1 VFGGTAHAVDDG
13 GAMVIEQPPIFE
25 CPWLALVGITNYYFA
40 KSIASIAYRIPLKLC
55 RKSGAATSAQT
66 IEAINVHYM
75 HNIGVRNSTLLCLI
89 TLLFAA
95 CQKDAPATL
104 VKEHWR
110 VITIAPSTAAN
121 MQALGL
127 SSAMVGVSEWCPVGT
142 FQGLSRVGSL
152 GAPSLERIAEL
163 NPNIVI
169 VQGRQDVLEKYCQQN
184 GVFFKSFTTDSLES
198 WRQEINWLG
207 DAFDCQDRA
216 ASLVKNFDEQLT
228 KLNPNHLSK
237 PCLLV
242 ASRKNFDVADLLVAA
257 RQSFLNEL
265 LVAAGGSNVVADDTD
280 YVYLQEELLPE
291 LNPHIIFELH
301 ESEAATRSLTIWQKS
316 FEDIT
321 AVGDNQV
328 YSIFNPQA
336 LMPGPNMIE
345 TARIMSEIIQLQK
358 PVQ

>member
-1 VFGGTAHAVDDG
+1 
-13 GAMVIEQPPIFE
+13 
-25 CPWLALVGITNYYFA
+25 
-40 KSIASIAYRIPLKLC
+40 
-55 RKSGAATSAQT
+55 
-66 IEAINVHYM
+66 M
-75 HNIGVRNSTLLCLI
+75 HNIGVRDSTLLCLI

-95 CQKDAPATL
+95 CQKDVPATL
-104 VKEHWR
+104 VKDNWR

-127 SSAMVGVSEWCPVGT
+127 SSLMVGVSEWCPVGA
-142 FQGLSRVGSL
+142 FRDLPRIGGL

-163 NPNIVI
+163 NPNVVI

-184 GVFFKSFTTDSLES
+184 GVFFKSFATDNLES
-198 WRQEINWLG
+198 WRQEIDWLG
-207 DAFDCQDRA
+207 DTFDCQNRA
-216 ASLVKNFDEQLT
+216 ANFVQNFDQQLA

-257 RQSFLNEL
+257 QQSFLNEL
-265 LVAAGGSNVVADDTD
+265 LVAAGGINVVAEDTD

-301 ESEAATRSLTIWQKS
+301 DPEAAGNVLAIWRTS
-316 FEDIT
+316 FANIN
-321 AVGDNQV
+321 AVSNNQV

-345 TARIMSEIIQLQK
+345 TARTMSEIIQRQK
-358 PVQ
+358 PVR

>member
-1 VFGGTAHAVDDG
+1 
-13 GAMVIEQPPIFE
+13 
-25 CPWLALVGITNYYFA
+25 
-40 KSIASIAYRIPLKLC
+40 
-55 RKSGAATSAQT
+55 
-66 IEAINVHYM
+66 M

-280 YVYLQEELLPE
+280 YVYLQVELLPE

>member
-1 VFGGTAHAVDDG
+1 
-13 GAMVIEQPPIFE
+13 
-25 CPWLALVGITNYYFA
+25 
-40 KSIASIAYRIPLKLC
+40 
-55 RKSGAATSAQT
+55 
-66 IEAINVHYM
+66 
-75 HNIGVRNSTLLCLI
+75 
-89 TLLFAA
+89 
-95 CQKDAPATL
+95 
-104 VKEHWR
+104 
-110 VITIAPSTAAN
+110 
-121 MQALGL
+121 
-127 SSAMVGVSEWCPVGT
+127 MVGVSEWCPVGT

-316 FEDIT
+316 FENIT

>member
-1 VFGGTAHAVDDG
+1 
-13 GAMVIEQPPIFE
+13 
-25 CPWLALVGITNYYFA
+25 
-40 KSIASIAYRIPLKLC
+40 
-55 RKSGAATSAQT
+55 
-66 IEAINVHYM
+66 M
-75 HNIGVRNSTLLCLI
+75 HNIEVRDSTLLCLI

-95 CQKDAPATL
+95 CQKDVPATL
-104 VKEHWR
+104 VKGNWR

-121 MQALGL
+121 IQALGV
-127 SSAMVGVSEWCPVGT
+127 SNIMVGVSEWCPVGD
-142 FQGLSRVGSL
+142 FRDLPRVGSL

-163 NPNIVI
+163 NPNVVI
-169 VQGRQDVLEKYCQQN
+169 VQGRHDVLEKYCQQN
-184 GVFFKSFTTDSLES
+184 GVFFKSFSTDSIEL
-198 WRQEINWLG
+198 WRKEISWLG
-207 DAFDCQDRA
+207 NTFDCQDRA
-216 ASLVKNFDEQLT
+216 TSLVQTFNKQLT
-228 KLNPNHLSK
+228 KLNPQHLSK

-265 LVAAGGSNVVADDTD
+265 LVAAGGANVVADDTD

-301 ESEAATRSLTIWQKS
+301 ESEAAANVITIWRTS
-316 FEDIT
+316 FANIN
-321 AVGDNQV
+321 AVSNNQV

-345 TARIMSEIIQLQK
+345 TARTMSEIIQRQK

>member
-1 VFGGTAHAVDDG
+1 
-13 GAMVIEQPPIFE
+13 M
-25 CPWLALVGITNYYFA
+25 
-40 KSIASIAYRIPLKLC
+40 
-55 RKSGAATSAQT
+55 
-66 IEAINVHYM
+66 
-75 HNIGVRNSTLLCLI
+75 
-89 TLLFAA
+89 
-95 CQKDAPATL
+95 
-104 VKEHWR
+104 
-110 VITIAPSTAAN
+110 ITIAPSTAAN

-127 SSAMVGVSEWCPVGT
+127 SNAIVGVSEWCPVDT
-142 FQGLSRVGSL
+142 FQDLPRVGGL

-163 NPNIVI
+163 NPNVVI

-184 GVFFKSFTTDSLES
+184 GVFFKSFATDSLES
-198 WRQEINWLG
+198 WRQEMDWLG
-207 DAFDCQDRA
+207 AAFDCQDSA
-216 ASLVKNFDEQLT
+216 VNLVKKFDGQLT

-257 RQSFLNEL
+257 QQSFLNEL
-265 LVAAGGSNVVADDTD
+265 LAAAGGINVVTADTD

-301 ESEAATRSLTIWQKS
+301 ESEAETRALTVWQKS
-316 FEDIT
+316 FENIT
-321 AVGDNQV
+321 AVDDNQV

-345 TARIMSEIIQLQK
+345 TARTMSEIIQRQK

>member
-1 VFGGTAHAVDDG
+1 
-13 GAMVIEQPPIFE
+13 
-25 CPWLALVGITNYYFA
+25 
-40 KSIASIAYRIPLKLC
+40 
-55 RKSGAATSAQT
+55 
-66 IEAINVHYM
+66 M
-75 HNIGVRNSTLLCLI
+75 HNIEVRDSTLLCLI

-95 CQKDAPATL
+95 CQKDVPATL
-104 VKEHWR
+104 VKENWR

-127 SSAMVGVSEWCPVGT
+127 SNAIVGVSEWCPVDT
-142 FQGLSRVGSL
+142 FQDLPRVGGL

-163 NPNIVI
+163 NPNVVI

-198 WRQEINWLG
+198 WRQEMDWLG
-207 DAFDCQDRA
+207 AAFDCQDNA
-216 ASLVKNFDEQLT
+216 ANLVKKFDGQLA

-257 RQSFLNEL
+257 QQSFLNEL
-265 LVAAGGSNVVADDTD
+265 LVAAGGTNVVAEDTD

-301 ESEAATRSLTIWQKS
+301 ESETKTRALTIWQKY
-316 FEDIT
+316 FGNIT

-328 YSIFNPQA
+328 YNIFNPQA

-345 TARIMSEIIQLQK
+345 TARTMSEIIQRQK
-358 PVQ
+358 LVQ

>member
-1 VFGGTAHAVDDG
+1 
-13 GAMVIEQPPIFE
+13 
-25 CPWLALVGITNYYFA
+25 
-40 KSIASIAYRIPLKLC
+40 
-55 RKSGAATSAQT
+55 
-66 IEAINVHYM
+66 M
-75 HNIGVRNSTLLCLI
+75 HNIEVRDSTLLCLI

-95 CQKDAPATL
+95 CQKDVPATL
-104 VKEHWR
+104 VKDNWR

-127 SSAMVGVSEWCPVGT
+127 SSLMVGVSEWCPVGA
-142 FQGLSRVGSL
+142 FRDLPRIGGL

-163 NPNIVI
+163 NPNVVI

-184 GVFFKSFTTDSLES
+184 GVFFKSFATDNLES
-198 WRQEINWLG
+198 WRQEIDWLG
-207 DAFDCQDRA
+207 DTFDCQNRA
-216 ASLVKNFDEQLT
+216 ANFVQNFDQQLA

-257 RQSFLNEL
+257 QQSFLNEL
-265 LVAAGGSNVVADDTD
+265 LVAAGGINVVAEDTD

-301 ESEAATRSLTIWQKS
+301 DPEAAGNVLAIWRTS
-316 FEDIT
+316 FASIN
-321 AVGDNQV
+321 AVSNNQV
-328 YSIFNPQA
+328 YSIFNPQS

-345 TARIMSEIIQLQK
+345 TARTMSEIIQRQK
-358 PVQ
+358 LVQ

>member
-1 VFGGTAHAVDDG
+1 
-13 GAMVIEQPPIFE
+13 
-25 CPWLALVGITNYYFA
+25 
-40 KSIASIAYRIPLKLC
+40 
-55 RKSGAATSAQT
+55 
-66 IEAINVHYM
+66 M

-316 FEDIT
+316 FENIT

>member
-1 VFGGTAHAVDDG
+1 
-13 GAMVIEQPPIFE
+13 
-25 CPWLALVGITNYYFA
+25 
-40 KSIASIAYRIPLKLC
+40 
-55 RKSGAATSAQT
+55 
-66 IEAINVHYM
+66 M

-301 ESEAATRSLTIWQKS
+301 ESEAATRALTVWQKS
-316 FEDIT
+316 FENIT

>member
-1 VFGGTAHAVDDG
+1 
-13 GAMVIEQPPIFE
+13 
-25 CPWLALVGITNYYFA
+25 
-40 KSIASIAYRIPLKLC
+40 
-55 RKSGAATSAQT
+55 
-66 IEAINVHYM
+66 M
-75 HNIGVRNSTLLCLI
+75 HNIEVRDSTLLCLI

-95 CQKDAPATL
+95 CQKDVPATL
-104 VKEHWR
+104 VKENWR

-127 SSAMVGVSEWCPVGT
+127 SNAIVGVSEWCPVDT
-142 FQGLSRVGSL
+142 FQDLPRVGGL

-163 NPNIVI
+163 NPNVVI

-198 WRQEINWLG
+198 WRQEMDWLG
-207 DAFDCQDRA
+207 AAFDCQDSA
-216 ASLVKNFDEQLT
+216 VNLVKKFDGQLT
-228 KLNPNHLSK
+228 KLNPNNLSK

-257 RQSFLNEL
+257 QQSFLNEL
-265 LVAAGGSNVVADDTD
+265 LAAAGGINVVTADTD

-301 ESEAATRSLTIWQKS
+301 ESEAETRALTVWQKS
-316 FEDIT
+316 FENIT
-321 AVGDNQV
+321 AVDDNQV

-345 TARIMSEIIQLQK
+345 TARTMSEIIQRQK

>member
-1 VFGGTAHAVDDG
+1 
-13 GAMVIEQPPIFE
+13 
-25 CPWLALVGITNYYFA
+25 
-40 KSIASIAYRIPLKLC
+40 
-55 RKSGAATSAQT
+55 
-66 IEAINVHYM
+66 M

-142 FQGLSRVGSL
+142 FQGLPRVGSL

-316 FEDIT
+316 FENIT

>member
-1 VFGGTAHAVDDG
+1 
-13 GAMVIEQPPIFE
+13 
-25 CPWLALVGITNYYFA
+25 
-40 KSIASIAYRIPLKLC
+40 
-55 RKSGAATSAQT
+55 
-66 IEAINVHYM
+66 M

-127 SSAMVGVSEWCPVGT
+127 SNAMVGVSEWCPVGT
-142 FQGLSRVGSL
+142 FQGLPRVGSL

-345 TARIMSEIIQLQK
+345 TARIMSEIIQLQM

>member
-1 VFGGTAHAVDDG
+1 
-13 GAMVIEQPPIFE
+13 
-25 CPWLALVGITNYYFA
+25 
-40 KSIASIAYRIPLKLC
+40 
-55 RKSGAATSAQT
+55 
-66 IEAINVHYM
+66 M
-75 HNIGVRNSTLLCLI
+75 HNIEVRDSTLLCLI
-89 TLLFAA
+89 TLLFAT
-95 CQKDAPATL
+95 CQKDMPATL
-104 VKEHWR
+104 VKENWR

-127 SSAMVGVSEWCPVGT
+127 SNVMVGVSEWCPVDA
-142 FQGLSRVGSL
+142 FRGLPRIGGL

-163 NPNIVI
+163 NPNVVI

-184 GVFFKSFTTDSLES
+184 GVFFKSFSTDSLES
-198 WRQEINWLG
+198 WRQEIDWLG
-207 DAFDCQDRA
+207 DAFDCQDHA
-216 ASLVKNFDEQLT
+216 ASLVKDFDEQLT

-301 ESEAATRSLTIWQKS
+301 ESETATRTLTIWQKY
-316 FEDIT
+316 FANID
-321 AVGDNQV
+321 AVSDNQV
-328 YSIFNPQA
+328 YSIFKPQA

-345 TARIMSEIIQLQK
+345 TARIMSEIIQRQK
-358 PVQ
+358 PAR

>member
-1 VFGGTAHAVDDG
+1 
-13 GAMVIEQPPIFE
+13 
-25 CPWLALVGITNYYFA
+25 
-40 KSIASIAYRIPLKLC
+40 
-55 RKSGAATSAQT
+55 
-66 IEAINVHYM
+66 M

>member
-1 VFGGTAHAVDDG
+1 
-13 GAMVIEQPPIFE
+13 
-25 CPWLALVGITNYYFA
+25 
-40 KSIASIAYRIPLKLC
+40 
-55 RKSGAATSAQT
+55 
-66 IEAINVHYM
+66 M
-75 HNIGVRNSTLLCLI
+75 HNIEVRDSTLLCLI
-89 TLLFAA
+89 TLLFAT
-95 CQKDAPATL
+95 CQKDVPATL
-104 VKEHWR
+104 VKENWR

-127 SSAMVGVSEWCPVGT
+127 SNAIVGVSEWCPVDT
-142 FQGLSRVGSL
+142 FQDLPRVGGL

-163 NPNIVI
+163 NPNVVI

-184 GVFFKSFTTDSLES
+184 GVFFKSFATDSLES
-198 WRQEINWLG
+198 WRQEMDWLG
-207 DAFDCQDRA
+207 AAFDCQDSA
-216 ASLVKNFDEQLT
+216 VNLVKKFDGQLT
-228 KLNPNHLSK
+228 KLNPNNLSK

-257 RQSFLNEL
+257 QQSFLNEL
-265 LVAAGGSNVVADDTD
+265 LAAAGGINVVTADTD

-316 FEDIT
+316 FENIT